1 MHGIQRPHLHHD
13 HNLKSVCR
21 YNKKNRRIGYFV
33 TFLKAKNK
41 EPDLSKEDIVT
52 EIGSSDCSNEMVDVP
67 FNGLIGQ
74 ENGQIFEKPMEK
86 FDAAYA
92 PTRSTEGM
100 PGLPGSDERN
110 EAIMNRI
117 KERVADL
124 KTKDEWRNDQENFGR
139 NPLSNV
145 AITEVML
152 EQLKVIRPIE
162 SFSEFTLTLCLLIF
176 TTAFLTV
183 FVDFNNYLDDHF
195 IEWWTE
201 FDTISS

>member
-1 MHGIQRPHLHHD
+1 
-13 HNLKSVCR
+13 
-21 YNKKNRRIGYFV
+21 
-33 TFLKAKNK
+33 
-41 EPDLSKEDIVT
+41 
-52 EIGSSDCSNEMVDVP
+52 
-67 FNGLIGQ
+67 
-74 ENGQIFEKPMEK
+74 
-86 FDAAYA
+86 
-92 PTRSTEGM
+92 M

-176 TTAFLTV
+176 TTGT
-183 FVDFNNYLDDHF
+183 FN
-195 IEWWTE
+195 
-201 FDTISS
+201 